1 LENTVLTLHIIACVV
16 LVLLVLLQS
25 GKEGMG
31 VIFGGGSTS
40 LFGSTGAGGILVK
53 LTTVA
58 ALTFLGTSL
67 GYNILSSAKMN
78 KESTII
84 NIEVNDP
91 SAAPKPDSPAAPADS
106 SAAPTAPADPAAAPA
121 ESSATPAASSA
132 APAAPSAAPADSPA
146 APAASSTIPT
156 ASSTVPADPAATPAA
171 SPAAPAD
178 KTGGPAD
185 KAGAPSRGQ
194 KRGR

>member
-1 LENTVLTLHIIACVV
+1 MENTVLTLHIIACIV

-31 VIFGGGSTS
+31 VIFGGGSSS

-84 NIEVNDP
+84 DIEVNDP
-91 SAAPKPDSPAAPADS
+91 SAPPKPESPAAPTGTPAS
-106 SAAPTAPADPAAAPA
+106 PAEPSASPAEAPATPGAPPASPASAAPEA
-121 ESSATPAASSA
+121 SSGTPAA
-132 APAAPSAAPADSPA
+132 PPA
-146 APAASSTIPT
+146 APAASST
-156 ASSTVPADPAATPAA
+156 ASDAP
-171 SPAAPAD
+171 PAAPAAS
-178 KTGGPAD
+178 TAAPSPNQGG
-185 KAGAPSRGQ
+185 KAGGRKPGASSRGQ
-194 KRGR
+194 K